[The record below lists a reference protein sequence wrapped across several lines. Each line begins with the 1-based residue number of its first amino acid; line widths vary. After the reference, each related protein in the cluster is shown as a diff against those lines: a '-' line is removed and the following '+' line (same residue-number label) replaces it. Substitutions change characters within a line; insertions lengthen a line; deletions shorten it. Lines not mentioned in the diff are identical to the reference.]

1 MNKYFDKN
9 DMFDSNSRIY
19 EGFFADVTN
28 AKNPWKKISDFL
40 FLILR
45 FLSGQTVI
53 RCAKATAVALS
64 LIGFVGIIGA
74 MENGALGLGTGLLI
88 GALLLAVEY
97 LCLRGHH
104 RS

>member
-19 EGFFADVTN
+19 EGYFADVTN
-28 AKNPWKKISDFL
+28 TKNPLKKLSDLL
-40 FLILR
+40 FMILR

-53 RCAKATAVALS
+53 RTVKAVAVALS

-74 MENGALGLGTGLLI
+74 MENGTLGLGTGLVI
-88 GALLLAVEY
+88 GALLLAIEY
-97 LCLRGHH
+97 LCLRGRH
-104 RS
+104 RA

>member
-9 DMFDSNSRIY
+9 DMFNSNSRIY
-19 EGFFADVTN
+19 EGYFADVTN
-28 AKNPWKKISDFL
+28 TKNSWKRISDFL

-53 RCAKATAVALS
+53 RTVKTVAIALS

-74 MENGALGLGTGLLI
+74 MENGTLGLGAGLLI
-88 GALLLAVEY
+88 GTLLLAIEY
-97 LCLRGHH
+97 LCLRGRH
-104 RS
+104 RA